1 MNYWQIAA
9 GSGGRDYAEEFI
21 RYGMAFVGGEKQI
34 ATMEGVEIGDRII
47 LKGGVS
53 EIVAVGEVVQ
63 RDGKHRGQG
72 DKEWLKD
79 FDGWELEA
87 YCYVDWHFPPKPIS
101 TSGLTRATI
110 QNVRKKHLTDIADD
124 VIVNVPLAPEPDPQP
139 RDTSPVKDDEILTF
153 LIKQGLRPG
162 SAEDLTVAL
171 NRIRLLARYYYNSD
185 DWKEIREH
193 ETRTFLI
200 VPLLLALGWAEQQIK
215 IELPVTGKTGKKRVD
230 LACFSRPYR
239 AEYEECVLLIESKGL
254 SQGLDYA
261 PEQAKGYAA
270 HFPNCK
276 VVVVSNG
283 YSYKAFERTGDGDF
297 PMSPTAYLNLLRPR
311 DRYPID
317 PDNVDGALKA
327 LRLLLPSSLA

>member
-9 GSGGRDYAEEFI
+9 GSRGRDYAKKFI
-21 RYGMAFVGGEKQI
+21 RYGMAFVGGETQI

-47 LKGGVS
+47 LKQGMA
-53 EIVAVGEVVQ
+53 EIVAVGEVVSRNGSHQ
-63 RDGKHRGQG
+63 GCG
-72 DKEWLKD
+72 DKDWLKD

-87 YCYVDWHFPPKPIS
+87 YCYVDWHEPDPPIS

-124 VIVNVPLAPEPDPQP
+124 VIANVPAAPEPDPQP
-139 RDTSPVKDDEILTF
+139 RDTSPVEDDEILTF
-153 LIKQGLRPG
+153 LIEQGLRPG

-171 NRIRLLARYYYNSD
+171 NRIRLLARYYYNSE

-215 IELPVTGKTGKKRVD
+215 IELPVFGKKRVD

-239 AEYEECVLLIESKGL
+239 AKYEECVLLIESKGL

-270 HFPNCK
+270 HFPNCQ

-283 YSYKAFERTGDGDF
+283 YSYKAFTRADGGGF
-297 PMSPTAYLNLLRPR
+297 SMLPTAYLNLLRPR

-317 PDNVDGALKA
+317 PDNVDGALEA